1 MADVRLI
8 KHEAFLAIALA
19 ARFLG
24 SPAVAEEGATTGDL
38 RSQCLSHDPILH
50 QHCLSYIAGVYE
62 MTVWTGAVYELLN
75 DPDARLAEHSISVCY
90 GKSSLPIDA
99 AVQIFLNWAEK
110 NPQEWSNIRSFGVK
124 EALREAYPCG
134 DWFTGVRH

>member
-75 DPDARLAEHSISVCY
+75 DPESKLDQRANRL
-90 GKSSLPIDA
+90 
-99 AVQIFLNWAEK
+99 
-110 NPQEWSNIRSFGVK
+110 
-124 EALREAYPCG
+124 
-134 DWFTGVRH
+134 